1 MGKPSAKVLRARE
14 HLTKRW
20 QTRQQGEQGGNQD
33 HHCCDHAAKDHC
45 CDHAAHQKFH
55 QPIARDGKVGVSRL
69 PEEDVRT
76 GKVGVSRLQEEDH
89 LCTEADLVFEEV
101 LSDCPVSC
109 YLLYMEYLYFKPAKY
124 FHSLKI
130 LCHKYRRTFSFR
142 LSWNQKTNSVIYLI

>member
-1 MGKPSAKVLRARE
+1 MGKPSAKVLRSRE
-14 HLTKRW
+14 HLTKLW
-20 QTRQQGEQGGNQD
+20 QTRQGEKGGNQD
-33 HHCCDHAAKDHC
+33 HCCDHATKDHC

-109 YLLYMEYLYFKPAKY
+109 YLLYMEFLYFKPAKY

-130 LCHKYRRTFSFR
+130 LCHKYRRTCSFR
-142 LSWNQKTNSVIYLI
+142 LSWNQKTKVIYLI